1 MHTGQTMRADYI
13 KAKKFKLP
21 IIGDDNVQLAL
32 QSHLSMVRALH
43 AQISVL
49 EKSILKQ
56 ISPVAEFN
64 LLKTTPGIGDILAEA
79 IWLET
84 GDINRFKGPGNFASY
99 CRCVDS
105 RRESNGKKKGENNR
119 KNGTNSR
126 RFRRQIFSLDIYR
139 SGQLCDST

>member
-1 MHTGQTMRADYI
+1 
-13 KAKKFKLP
+13 
-21 IIGDDNVQLAL
+21 
-32 QSHLSMVRALH
+32 MVRALR

-64 LLKTTPGIGDILAEA
+64 LLKTTPGIGDILAET

-84 GDINRFKGPGNFASY
+84 GDIGRFKGPGNFASY
-99 CRCVDS
+99 SRCVDS

-126 RFRRQIFSLDIYR
+126 RFRRQVSGMGIYL